1 MKDLYLLL
9 FTLLMATTSVLVS
22 IPKSYAFH
30 MEQLSPTPQYS
41 LLKGEPVSSRPKKMD
56 SEINYIAQDFMPI
69 VMIANAPDHL
79 HFFSYYL
86 STYNLERQ
94 KEYFL
99 LI

>member
-1 MKDLYLLL
+1 
-9 FTLLMATTSVLVS
+9 MATTSVLVG

-30 MEQLSPTPQYS
+30 MEQLSSTPQLS
-41 LLKGEPVSSRPKKMD
+41 LLTGEPITSRPKKID

-86 STYNLERQ
+86 STYNLQRQ
-94 KEYFL
+94 REYFL
-99 LI
+99 LV